1 MNTLYALESRG
12 LIKRRV
18 AGAVSWTGWERTTLE
33 WIKIREL
40 KGKMIQDIAKV
51 EMAKVEGEL

>member
-40 KGKMIQDIAKV
+40 K
-51 EMAKVEGEL
+51 